1 VRARAGVGIDD
12 GARAVIARSRRA
24 ARALPPL
31 AFLLGSLAAR
41 AALAQYG
48 GGMGQPGGMP
58 APPAG
63 QEPKEEGPAEAAPE
77 EEHPTDLEPLGGYAE
92 QGRKKMQIFELNG
105 YLRVRTDYMH
115 NFFLGQGYTN
125 VTVPSVPGVPN
136 SPPLRGLPPFP
147 LPLGCPVPTG
157 TVTASACGIK
167 GMGGANMRLRLEP
180 TLNVTDQVRVHAQID
195 ALDNT
200 LMGST
205 PDSLVGIGRTTQDN
219 LPGVAPLPLLYTTQD
234 PPEVGQNGFVS
245 SVRAKQAWGEVDS
258 EFGSIRFGRMPWN
271 WGRGMAYNN
280 GSCPDCDGETVVDR
294 LMALTQLYG
303 HQFALA
309 YDFGSQGLT
318 SQTLLFGRDDPS
330 GYPIDLSQDDDVI
343 ELMAS
348 VTKIDTP
355 AHLRERIDRGD
366 VVVNYGLQLVYR
378 SQQDDVQVS
387 PGTSTMTMPT
397 VSVTGPG
404 QLPTQSIAQQPNNFT
419 PINGLLVTPDL
430 WFKLWFKQLTVE
442 FEGIGVFGKVD
453 HAGPLAVDANERLT
467 FREFGWVLA
476 SQLQLYRDTFFVGF
490 ETGGATGDQA
500 EDRNRYLN
508 YRWKFVQQPT
518 GDSQINDFKFSP
530 EYHVDEIFWRQIVGT
545 VTNAIYFKPSAAYWF
560 DLQQN
565 RQIGLSGSVI
575 YSMAPVP
582 VSTPGNALS
591 YGIEMD
597 LGLSYRNAPEGFYAG
612 FVWGVF
618 WPLAALD
625 RPEEIWGTMDA
636 SGATAAQTLRL
647 FLGIRY

>member
-1 VRARAGVGIDD
+1 VTARAP
-12 GARAVIARSRRA
+12 RRRGLA
-24 ARALPPL
+24 AGLLPPL
-31 AFLLGSLAAR
+31 VFALVALAAR

-48 GGMGQPGGMP
+48 GGMGQPGGGMP
-58 APPAG
+58 APPGGAG

-77 EEHPTDLEPLGGYAE
+77 EEHPTDLEPLAGYAE
-92 QGRKKMQIFELNG
+92 QAKKKMQILELNG
-105 YLRVRTDYMH
+105 YFRFRGDYMH

-125 VTVPSVPGVPN
+125 AVVTLPGTNGVPT
-136 SPPLRGLPPFP
+136 PYHGLPPFP
-147 LPLGCPVPTG
+147 LPLGCPIPTG
-157 TVTASACGIK
+157 TITPSACGTK
-167 GMGGANMRLRLEP
+167 GMGAGNMRLRLEP
-180 TLNVTDQVRVHAQID
+180 TINVTDQVRVHTQID
-195 ALDNT
+195 VLDNT
-200 LMGST
+200 IMGST
-205 PDSLVGIGRTTQDN
+205 PDSLVGIGRTPQDN
-219 LPGVAPLPLLYTTQD
+219 LPGVAPTALLFTSQA

-258 EFGSIRFGRMPWN
+258 EFGSLRFGRMPWN

-294 LMALTQLYG
+294 LMVLTQLYG
-303 HQFALA
+303 HQFSLA
-309 YDFGSQGLT
+309 YDFGAEGLT

-343 ELMAS
+343 EFMAS

-355 AHLRERIDRGD
+355 TNLREKIDRGD
-366 VVVNYGLQLVYR
+366 LVVNYGLQLVYR
-378 SQQDDVQVS
+378 SQQDDVQVT
-387 PGTSTMTMPT
+387 PNAPIMQAPIT
-397 VSVTGPG
+397 VTGPG
-404 QLPTQSIAQQPNNFT
+404 LLPVQTLAQQPNAFT
-419 PINGLLVTPDL
+419 AINGLLVTPDL
-430 WFKLWFKQLTVE
+430 WFKLWFKALTVE
-442 FEGIGVFGKVD
+442 AEAIGVFGKVD
-453 HAGPLAVDANERLT
+453 HPGPLAADSNQRLT
-467 FREFGWVLA
+467 FREFGWVLH
-476 SQLQLYRDTFFVGF
+476 SQLQLYRDSFFVGF

-500 EDRNRYLN
+500 EDRTRYLN
-508 YRWKFVQQPT
+508 YRWKFVQQPV
-518 GDSQINDFKFSP
+518 GDHQITDFKFSP

-545 VTNAIYFKPSAAYWF
+545 VTNAIYFKPSASYWF
-560 DLQQN
+560 DLQQS

-625 RPEEIWGTMDA
+625 RPSDIWGPDA
-636 SGATAAQTLRL
+636 TGATAAQTLRL